1 MAKTVFSGRPRRLT
15 KKKAVSMRPF
25 PPYPPDLVRCGDH
38 WVINPEFFKQA
49 RYSPGRNP
57 SDPVANRAYYPL
69 RHHQRAFDQLEQRNA
84 WSIKTSPDSD
94 LNFLADSYRRDRP
107 DYHSPYALITII
119 ICAIQGSPHQRLTET
134 ALEIAI
140 KRRFAYYANPRHAE
154 EFLEDLS
161 EVLSSHPWL
170 TLTHQHPAGHNA
182 FDDTD
187 WWTVRPNRSSWKS
200 NDDFKH
206 KFEFQSPNKTRS
218 KQASRDSDS
227 GCADGSMTNLSGDD
241 AKADGPGES
250 TPESTP
256 EPPLP
261 AANAAPPDST
271 ATSSPPLAASGRQ
284 SPGSSPET
292 GR

>member
-1 MAKTVFSGRPRRLT
+1 MAKTIFSGRPRLLT
-15 KKKAVSMRPF
+15 KKKPTTIS
-25 PPYPPDLVRCGDH
+25 PDLVRRGDR
-38 WVINPEFFKQA
+38 WVINPGFFKQA

-57 SDPVANRAYYPL
+57 SDPAANREYYPL

-84 WSIKTSPDSD
+84 WSIKTSPDLD

-107 DYHSPYALITII
+107 DYHPPYALITII
-119 ICAIQGSPHQRLTET
+119 I
-134 ALEIAI
+134 LEIAI

-154 EFLEDLS
+154 EFSEDLS

-187 WWTVRPNRSSWKS
+187 WWTVRFNRTSRNKL
-200 NDDFKH
+200 
-206 KFEFQSPNKTRS
+206 EFRRPRKTRS
-218 KQASRDSDS
+218 KQASRDSGD
-227 GCADGSMTNLSGDD
+227 GWADASTKSLSGDD
-241 AKADGPGES
+241 AKADGPEEC
-250 TPESTP
+250 TA

-271 ATSSPPLAASGRQ
+271 GTSSPPLAAPGRQ
-284 SPGSSPET
+284 SPGSTPEIGRVLVRHQLPSQQNIRCPLT
-292 GR
+292 GFAYQKANR